1 MTTDAVGSRS
11 VEDRTSWL
19 RPALPVAA
27 CVLLVSALA
36 HIRVPLL
43 PDIGEELAMSPTRL
57 GTAVMLFGLGRL
69 AMDLPAGRLVDRFCP
84 MRLMA
89 ASAAMMALGSALVAA
104 AGHEAA
110 AMAAFLVLGAASAT
124 ANTTGMTTLTGAAPA
139 HRRGSAMALYSGCLL
154 AGQALGPAFSGAVAG
169 LSGWRVAAA
178 SGAVIGLVVAIVGL
192 GWRRGQPA
200 SGGRDRRRGPMT
212 GPPLTAVQRAVV
224 YAVGFS
230 VFLTVA
236 AMPQTLVPLIGA
248 SELGLDV
255 SLIGAA
261 IGLGGAAR
269 VVGAVVAGA
278 ISDRVS
284 RRAAMIPCLVLQVV
298 GVSLLALDGGAP
310 LWLAAIVLLSIGA
323 SAHAVAATVLADRV
337 DPAHLGRSLGRYRL
351 YADLGLVA
359 GPALAAVL
367 YDHAGRVVASTAVTG
382 VLLLVAVA
390 AVALVPETSA
400 RRSVADAADQ
410 AG

>member
-1 MTTDAVGSRS
+1 MTTGAVDSKGA
-11 VEDRTSWL
+11 EDQRSWL

-36 HIRVPLL
+36 HVRVPLL
-43 PDIGEELAMSPTRL
+43 PDIGDELAMSPSRL
-57 GTAVMLFGLGRL
+57 GLAVMLFGLGRL
-69 AMDLPAGRLVDRFCP
+69 VMDLPAGSLADRFRP

-89 ASAAMMALGSALVAA
+89 SSAVVMALGSALLAA
-104 AGHEAA
+104 ADHEAA

-124 ANTTGMTTLTGAAPA
+124 ANTTGMTSLTGAAPA

-169 LSGWRVAAA
+169 AGGWRVAAA
-178 SGAVIGLVVAIVGL
+178 SGAVMGLVVAAVGFSWRRAQL
-192 GWRRGQPA
+192 GAGRGGRGRGQP
-200 SGGRDRRRGPMT
+200 T
-212 GPPLTAVQRAVV
+212 GPPLTGVQRGVV

-248 SELGLDV
+248 LELDLGV

-269 VVGAVVAGA
+269 VVGAFSAGA
-278 ISDRVS
+278 VSDGVS
-284 RRAAMIPCLVLQVV
+284 RRAALLPCLLLQLI
-298 GVSLLALDGGAP
+298 GVALLAVDGGAP
-310 LWLAAIVLLSIGA
+310 LWLAAVVLLSLGG

-359 GPALAAVL
+359 GPVVAAFLYDHVGRSAAVAAIAAILLVVGLAAVL
-367 YDHAGRVVASTAVTG
+367 
-382 VLLLVAVA
+382 
-390 AVALVPETSA
+390 LVPETGA
-400 RRSVADAADQ
+400 RRSATRST
-410 AG
+410 GRSG